1 MFAISGSY
9 TSTLLATML
18 ESIQG
23 KEREPGYI
31 LTGAKNAEDAATFAQ
46 VVSPIFNDSFC
57 IFIIDEDESQI
68 NLIIHSTK

>member
-1 MFAISGSY
+1 MFPIGCSDARA
-9 TSTLLATML
+9 LLATML

-31 LTGAKNAEDAATFAQ
+31 LTGAKDAEDAATFAQ

-57 IFIIDEDESQI
+57 IFIIDEDEFQI
-68 NLIIHSTK
+68 NLIIHSTR